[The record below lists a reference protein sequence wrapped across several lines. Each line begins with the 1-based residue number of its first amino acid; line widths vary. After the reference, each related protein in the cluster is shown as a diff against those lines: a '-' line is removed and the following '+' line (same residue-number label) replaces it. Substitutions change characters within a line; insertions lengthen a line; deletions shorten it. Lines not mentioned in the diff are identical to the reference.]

1 MRDHIGKTTN
11 KKEIGAANN
20 MMAGKAGHIIRNP
33 KSVPKKS
40 EPENPITTSG
50 SKLQYSKLLRVIR
63 ILNPDTRNTRIP
75 EMPTQNNKL

>member
-50 SKLQYSKLLRVIR
+50 SKSRYPK
-63 ILNPDTRNTRIP
+63 
-75 EMPTQNNKL
+75 